1 MKIKFLSLYF
11 IYFLDLMGMVFVYVV
26 LSPLIVDSSSMLPP
40 STSLA
45 TRNVIVG
52 LLFATYPLAQFFAAP
67 ILGDLSDR
75 FGRRIILIISTLG
88 TSAAIALSG
97 VSIIASSLSLLFIS
111 RFVSGLFA
119 GNLTVAQATVAE
131 SAPNEKQEQYMSLFS
146 AVGGMSWT
154 TGPFIAALLSDQTL
168 VGFFDF
174 ATPFWFLAIATFIGF
189 LLILW
194 KVDETR
200 QREAGQ
206 RLDLHKVAENLL
218 SVFQIRSVIHPF
230 IASLI
235 TIFGWMMYQG
245 FLASYLIEKFQYT
258 ERWEGY
264 AYAISSLFWMLG
276 GLLTARILKHH
287 SARKLIIIPLILSG
301 ISVFC
306 YLFTFRS
313 YTVWPLLAIANFTQS
328 MVTACFFG
336 IFARLVPPENHG
348 KIFGSWNAG
357 FALASTLG
365 PFLSGI
371 FVRFQINLPYFIAA
385 IIMIATA
392 IYYLIWYKKSNLN
405 DTT

>member
-1 MKIKFLSLYF
+1 
-11 IYFLDLMGMVFVYVV
+11 MGMVFVYVV
-26 LSPLIVDSSSMLPP
+26 LSPLIVDSSSMLSSNVP
-40 STSLA
+40 LA
-45 TRNVIVG
+45 TRNIIVG

-75 FGRRIILIISTLG
+75 FGRRIILVVSTLG
-88 TSAAIALSG
+88 TAVCIALSG
-97 VSIIASSLSLLFIS
+97 VSIIISSLSLLFIS
-111 RFVSGLFA
+111 RFASGLFA

-131 SAPNEKQEQYMSLFS
+131 SAPSEKQEQYMSFFS

-154 TGPFIAALLSDQTL
+154 LGPFIAAFLSDHTL
-168 VGFFDF
+168 VSFFDF
-174 ATPFWFLAIATFIGF
+174 ATPFWFLAVCMFIGF
-189 LLILW
+189 LLVLW
-194 KVDETR
+194 KVEETR
-200 QREAGQ
+200 ERTVGQ
-206 RLDLHKVAENLL
+206 KLDLHKVAGNLL
-218 SVFQIRSVIHPF
+218 SVFRIRKVIHPF

-245 FLASYLIEKFQYT
+245 FLAPYLIEKFHYT

-264 AYAISSLFWMLG
+264 AYAASSLFWMLG

-301 ISVFC
+301 VSVFC
-306 YLFTFRS
+306 FLFTFRS
-313 YTVWPLLAIANFTQS
+313 YTIWPLLAIANFTQS

-336 IFARLVPPENHG
+336 MFARLVPAKNHG
-348 KIFGSWNAG
+348 KIFGAWNAG

-371 FVRFQINLPYFIAA
+371 FVRFQINLPYVIAS

-392 IYYLIWYKKSNLN
+392 IYYLIWYRKNAVAH
-405 DTT
+405 D